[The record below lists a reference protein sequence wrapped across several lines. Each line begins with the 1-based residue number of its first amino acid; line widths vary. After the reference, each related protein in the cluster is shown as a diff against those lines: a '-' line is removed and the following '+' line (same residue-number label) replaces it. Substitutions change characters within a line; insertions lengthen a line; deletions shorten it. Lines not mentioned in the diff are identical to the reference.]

1 MRHPAVVNAQQSTVC
16 VGFGVIQG
24 FQTIR
29 KRKKMPDLC
38 LEERM
43 NTLFFNS
50 RRQGITSRVDECNLY
65 EKMANMIHAVSTTT
79 RKLIRANKE
88 EAQTVQQQRCDT

>member
-1 MRHPAVVNAQQSTVC
+1 
-16 VGFGVIQG
+16 
-24 FQTIR
+24 
-29 KRKKMPDLC
+29 
-38 LEERM
+38 M

-88 EAQTVQQQRCDT
+88 EAQTVQQQM

>member
-1 MRHPAVVNAQQSTVC
+1 
-16 VGFGVIQG
+16 
-24 FQTIR
+24 
-29 KRKKMPDLC
+29 MPDLC
-38 LEERM
+38 LEERI

-88 EAQTVQQQRCDT
+88 EAQTVQQQRCDTLKNV

>member
-1 MRHPAVVNAQQSTVC
+1 MLNRAQFVWALVSSRD
-16 VGFGVIQG
+16 FE
-24 FQTIR
+24 TI
-29 KRKKMPDLC
+29 RKKMPDLC

>member
-1 MRHPAVVNAQQSTVC
+1 MLNRAQFVWALVSSRD
-16 VGFGVIQG
+16 